1 MSVDTTPPPRALQVR
16 EALMARGL
24 SARSATLYQ
33 RELWRI
39 ERWCEANGWTLKNVP
54 ASALTAYLETRPPT
68 WATRKLI
75 RHSLAHYWALAGRR
89 NPPLWALPIPRK
101 PRMRCRALE
110 PDEARRLAKV
120 ARARGDRL
128 GLAVLLALYLGLRR
142 EEIAQLRWADFLAD
156 GWLRVF
162 GKGGTT
168 AQLPLHPAVLNALAK
183 ASRSSEWVFP
193 GQRQHRR
200 PARRAG
206 ARPPRQTGNHRRI
219 HPSDDQ
225 AAQGGGGVVGLLR
238 SAQVGPPGR
247 ELASWPR
254 EENPAD
260 QATEHADNADGGRD
274 RQAFSTPAPAIAD
287 HVGAV
292 VEDALGRRCVGTRRC
307 HIGVAAPDAFVR
319 HRRRA
324 ERQQQADGDQQKPN
338 DHCRFLARSAVRQAH
353 GSTVA
358 KGGIPS

>member
-193 GQRQHRR
+193 GQRPGRPVVPTTVWLWIGQVADEAGVEHVTPHRLR
-200 PARRAG
+200 HTCLATANDNTGDLRAVQELARH
-206 ARPPRQTGNHRRI
+206 ARPETTAGYTRVTTKR
-219 HPSDDQ
+219 
-225 AAQGGGGVVGLLR
+225 LK
-238 SAQVGPPGR
+238 
-247 ELASWPR
+247 
-254 EENPAD
+254 
-260 QATEHADNADGGRD
+260 
-274 RQAFSTPAPAIAD
+274 
-287 HVGAV
+287 AV
-292 VEDALGRRCVGTRRC
+292 VASLDY
-307 HIGVAAPDAFVR
+307 
-319 HRRRA
+319 
-324 ERQQQADGDQQKPN
+324 
-338 DHCRFLARSAVRQAH
+338 
-353 GSTVA
+353 
-358 KGGIPS
+358 